1 MIKNEFRFEYM
12 IETLSDGTQFLH
24 CLSYQNN
31 CLIDDSN
38 LGKVVD
44 IMKENKQLN
53 DNWNKLKNG
62 LIGALSII
70 KEDCDSTTQIVKDTT
85 IGFLQNMKMI
95 EEGNNEKNIIKD

>member
-12 IETLSDGTQFLH
+12 IETLTDGTQFLH

-53 DNWNKLKNG
+53 DNWNKLKEWLEKEG
-62 LIGALSII
+62 DKTLYILYEKVLIEMQELEKG
-70 KEDCDSTTQIVKDTT
+70 
-85 IGFLQNMKMI
+85 GM
-95 EEGNNEKNIIKD
+95 NE